1 MTQGVTPVRAFVALE
16 IPEAVRTALA
26 SSLDDIRGDLP
37 QARWTRP
44 AGWHLTLKV
53 LGEVDR
59 PTLDRLT
66 EELSVRAGGGPSVTV
81 RLGSSGFFP
90 RPTRARV
97 AWVGGEAPNAPA
109 TAAAV
114 PQAARSVGFA
124 RERRPWSL
132 HLTVARLRSPW
143 PEPAVSAFLDWGR
156 RLEIGAFVCRE
167 VVLFESDLR
176 PVGAVYTALERFLLQ

>member
-44 AGWHLTLKV
+44 AGWHLTLKF
-53 LGEVDR
+53 LGDVDW
-59 PTLDRLT
+59 PTLENLVSKLAAETAECRP
-66 EELSVRAGGGPSVTV
+66 VGVQ
-81 RLGSSGFFP
+81 LGTSGFFP

-97 AWVGGEAPNAPA
+97 AWVGGEATNAPA

-114 PQAARSVGFA
+114 EQAARSVGFA

-176 PVGAVYTALERFLLQ
+176 PDGAVYTALERFLLQ